1 MNAAV
6 AEEVAGVMDKPERSQ
21 DMSEQRQV
29 VVITGASAGVGRA
42 VARAFAAEGAQ
53 VALLARGQERLLAA
67 AREVQELGGEALA
80 IPTDV
85 ASWQQV
91 EAAAQ
96 QVVAKWGRIDVW
108 INNAMATVFSPL
120 ADIAPEDYQRV
131 TEVTYLGY
139 VWGTQAAL
147 KRMKVQ
153 DRGVIIQV
161 GSALAYRSIPLQ
173 SAYCGAKAAIRGF
186 TDSLRSELIHEG
198 SRVQLTMVQLSAF
211 NTPQFDWSR
220 SHMKRQA
227 QPLPPIFQPELAASA
242 IVAVSRHPR
251 RELWVGFPAVKA
263 IMGNRVLAP
272 WLDRLMARQA
282 YEGQQTDQPR
292 EEGRPDN
299 LYQPMAGD
307 YGAHGRFDRVARR
320 FSPQLWLNLNRSWLA
335 ASAGVIGA
343 MAYVWLRRR
352 QAGESQPT
360 AQLRHQSG
368 VVVSESRRADQRSTD
383 PRRASSF
390 TDSRFH

>member
-1 MNAAV
+1 VESHATHELRKV
-6 AEEVAGVMDKPERSQ
+6 C
-21 DMSEQRQV
+21 
-29 VVITGASAGVGRA
+29 VITGASAGVGLA
-42 VARAFAAEGAQ
+42 VVLTFAAVGAQ

-131 TEVTYLGY
+131 TEITYLGY
-139 VWGTQAAL
+139 VWGTQVAL

-153 DRGVIIQV
+153 DHGVIIQV

-282 YEGQQTDQPR
+282 YEGQQTRSEEHTSELQSR
-292 EEGRPDN
+292 EN
-299 LYQPMAGD
+299 L
-307 YGAHGRFDRVARR
+307 V
-320 FSPQLWLNLNRSWLA
+320 
-335 ASAGVIGA
+335 
-343 MAYVWLRRR
+343 
-352 QAGESQPT
+352 
-360 AQLRHQSG
+360 
-368 VVVSESRRADQRSTD
+368 
-383 PRRASSF
+383 
-390 TDSRFH
+390 